1 MKSGTARPDQTEPMG
16 QLSEMCSSGLV
27 TLRVNGERAR
37 IHIELLGKIVE
48 QHWRRHLVRLQH
60 TTGMPQADQY

>member
-1 MKSGTARPDQTEPMG
+1 MG